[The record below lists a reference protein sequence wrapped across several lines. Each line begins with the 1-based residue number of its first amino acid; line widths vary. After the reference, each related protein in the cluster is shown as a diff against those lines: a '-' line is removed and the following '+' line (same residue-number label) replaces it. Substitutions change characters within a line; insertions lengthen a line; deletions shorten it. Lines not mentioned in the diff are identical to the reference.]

1 MQSLSLDALPL
12 LVSHYFWPL
21 MRMLALFSTAPVFND
36 KSISARVKVGLAAII
51 ALLLGQNL
59 PDNAIPL
66 ISIMGLWVGCQ
77 QLLIGAA
84 MGLTIQLL
92 FVAVRYAGE
101 IIGLQMGLSFAM
113 FYDPNGGDN
122 MPVVSRLLNLLAILL
137 FLLFNGHLL
146 MLEVLAESFQLLP
159 ISTAPLNREAFIVI
173 ATSGSL
179 IFQFGIALGLPVI
192 TLLLAINL
200 TLGLLNRLTPQL
212 SIFVVG
218 FPLTLGVGMLVMLP
232 LMNHFAPYFYHLMEV
247 VFTRLSQIMLLF
259 RLG

>member
-1 MQSLSLDALPL
+1 MQSLPLDSLPL
-12 LVSHYFWPL
+12 LVSHYFWPF
-21 MRMLALFSTAPVFND
+21 MRVLALFSTAPVFND
-36 KSISARVKVGLAAII
+36 KAIGNRVKVGLAAII

-59 PDNAIPL
+59 PENTIPL

-84 MGLTIQLL
+84 MGLTIQFL

-101 IIGLQMGLSFAM
+101 LIGLQMGLSFAM

-122 MPVVSRLLNLLAILL
+122 MPVVSRILNLLAILL
-137 FLLFNGHLL
+137 FLLFNGHLV
-146 MLEVLAESFQLLP
+146 MLDALGESFQMLP
-159 ISTAPLNREAFIVI
+159 VSAAPLNRDAFNAI
-173 ATSGSL
+173 ANTGSL
-179 IFQFGIALGLPVI
+179 IFHYGIALGLPVI

-218 FPLTLGVGMLVMLP
+218 FPLTLSVGILALL
-232 LMNHFAPYFYHLMEV
+232 LMMHHFAPYFYHLMEV

-259 RLG
+259 SVS